1 MITQE
6 MREALANEILCANQN
21 HPTRAEDAAGDLIVY
36 DHQADL
42 IDELSAS
49 NLTAH
54 QKYLVCQIRMDSDF
68 LVKQAEIKVGTY
80 AN

>member
-1 MITQE
+1 MKLNKMITQE
-6 MREALANEILCANQN
+6 MREALENEILCANQN

-49 NLTAH
+49 DLTAH
-54 QKYLVCQIRMDSDF
+54 QKYLFAKSEWIAIF
-68 LVKQAEIKVGTY
+68 LLSKQR
-80 AN
+80 